1 MTVNIFGSYG
11 KLTKSNVDNNYMD
24 SKLILMLKT
33 KLDMNFAQQHF
44 VQKAGDKMTGNL
56 DMGGN
61 RLTNTGTPVDE
72 HDCATRDYLNPR
84 INSLSRTIRS
94 KADHNFV
101 QQNFVT
107 KDYFNLM
114 NKDSKLY
121 AQITSVQD
129 DTDVEKL
136 CKIGDIIAGILTK
149 YSTVQFSYKDQF
161 LSSLTYA
168 ISMYSK
174 YKSIFEQSSVEANEA
189 IVSLNGQAGGGIQ
202 DLSACTIFV
211 DFKLNIVK
219 IIEDLPKNIFQE
231 LKQELN
237 KADISDLPSAE
248 KLFSAPR
255 RGIRKRFRRFLIK
268 RTEEI
273 ERLPTGPAFGSRQAG
288 NEGTNEQL
296 QLLLYKNLL
305 LIDIG
310 FVYLMDSLLH
320 NLLM

>member
-1 MTVNIFGSYG
+1 
-11 KLTKSNVDNNYMD
+11 
-24 SKLILMLKT
+24 
-33 KLDMNFAQQHF
+33 
-44 VQKAGDKMTGNL
+44 
-56 DMGGN
+56 
-61 RLTNTGTPVDE
+61 
-72 HDCATRDYLNPR
+72 
-84 INSLSRTIRS
+84 
-94 KADHNFV
+94 
-101 QQNFVT
+101 
-107 KDYFNLM
+107 
-114 NKDSKLY
+114 
-121 AQITSVQD
+121 
-129 DTDVEKL
+129 
-136 CKIGDIIAGILTK
+136 
-149 YSTVQFSYKDQF
+149 
-161 LSSLTYA
+161 
-168 ISMYSK
+168 
-174 YKSIFEQSSVEANEA
+174 
-189 IVSLNGQAGGGIQ
+189 
-202 DLSACTIFV
+202 V

-273 ERLPTGPAFGSRQAG
+273 ESRQAG

-310 FVYLMDSLLH
+310 FVYLMDSLLR